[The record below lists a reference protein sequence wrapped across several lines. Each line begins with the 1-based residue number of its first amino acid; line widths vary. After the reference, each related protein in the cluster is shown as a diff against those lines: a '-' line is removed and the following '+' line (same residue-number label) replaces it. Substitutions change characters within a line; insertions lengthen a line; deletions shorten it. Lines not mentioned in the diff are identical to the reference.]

1 MTHSNS
7 DQRLAS
13 IVQRIERLAEEKR
26 GLTSDIADI
35 YKEAAGSG
43 YDKKALRALIRERQR
58 EGISLAK
65 QRGVYR
71 GRKKALSS
79 ERETELRRR
88 ASAGEP
94 KAKLAREFGVSRET
108 LYQYLKVTAP

>member
-43 YDKKALRALIRERQR
+43 YDKKALRALIRERAQDADEVKR
-58 EGISLAK
+58 INDEKELMLA
-65 QRGVYR
+65 
-71 GRKKALSS
+71 AL
-79 ERETELRRR
+79 
-88 ASAGEP
+88 GG
-94 KAKLAREFGVSRET
+94 LADMPLG
-108 LYQYLKVTAP
+108 TAAMGKI